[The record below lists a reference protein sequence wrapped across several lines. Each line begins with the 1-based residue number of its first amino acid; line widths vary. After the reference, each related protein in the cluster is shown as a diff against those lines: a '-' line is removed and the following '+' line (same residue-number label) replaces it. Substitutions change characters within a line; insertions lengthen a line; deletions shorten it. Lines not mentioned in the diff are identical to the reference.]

1 MALAGEKRENI
12 ENKFMAQPIGNEKI

>member
-1 MALAGEKRENI
+1 MALAGEKRKNI